1 MSKKA
6 STRLDQ
12 LIDSLQENLGEKIVS
27 RPITL
32 RLPMLYVAQIDI
44 LAGMKDVSRNI
55 LLNEI
60 VQTALMELL
69 DKLTKKNP
77 QLATT
82 LKEKAQLL
90 AKNMSFE
97 DESGLTEEQPL
108 TKKTKLKAPSK
119 RKLKLS

>member
-1 MSKKA
+1 MNKKTA
-6 STRLDQ
+6 ITRLDQ
-12 LIDSLQENLGEKIVS
+12 LIDSLQENLGEKVVS

-69 DKLTKKNP
+69 DKLRKKNP
-77 QLATT
+77 KLAAT
-82 LKEKAQLL
+82 LEEKAQLL
-90 AKNMSFE
+90 AKNMSLE
-97 DESGLTEEQPL
+97 DESVLIEEQPP
-108 TKKTKLKAPSK
+108 TQKLKSN
-119 RKLKLS
+119 RKKE

>member
-1 MSKKA
+1 MNKKT

-12 LIDSLQENLGEKIVS
+12 LLDSLQENLGEKVVS

-32 RLPMLYVAQIDI
+32 RLPILYVAQIDI

-69 DKLTKKNP
+69 DKLKERNP

-82 LKEKAQLL
+82 LEEKAQLL
-90 AKNMSFE
+90 AKNMSLE
-97 DESGLTEEQPL
+97 DESTLTEEQQPIQKFKPNR
-108 TKKTKLKAPSK
+108 KKA
-119 RKLKLS
+119 